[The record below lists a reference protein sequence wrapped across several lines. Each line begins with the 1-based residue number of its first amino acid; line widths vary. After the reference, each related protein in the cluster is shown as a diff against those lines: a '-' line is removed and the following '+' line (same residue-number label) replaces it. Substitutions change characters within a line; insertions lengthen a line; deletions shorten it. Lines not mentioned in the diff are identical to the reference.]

1 MTDNKK
7 MLSTSRDQ
15 SLKAYLMNKI
25 KQNGGWVN
33 SHMHA
38 DRAFT
43 ITVDSFD
50 VYQKQTL
57 IEKWDTLDKV
67 KASMS
72 EDDYYRHFSM
82 AVERM
87 IEQGVTAMGS
97 FVDIDPI
104 AEERAIRGALRARE
118 TYKDDIIIKLVNQTL
133 KGVIDKEARYWF
145 DKGADLVD
153 IIGGLPRRDER
164 DHGKEWD

>member
-43 ITVDSFD
+43 ITVD
-50 VYQKQTL
+50 K
-57 IEKWDTLDKV
+57 IGR
-67 KASMS
+67 ASC
-72 EDDYYRHFSM
+72 R
-82 AVERM
+82 ER
-87 IEQGVTAMGS
+87 V
-97 FVDIDPI
+97 
-104 AEERAIRGALRARE
+104 
-118 TYKDDIIIKLVNQTL
+118 
-133 KGVIDKEARYWF
+133 
-145 DKGADLVD
+145 
-153 IIGGLPRRDER
+153 
-164 DHGKEWD
+164 